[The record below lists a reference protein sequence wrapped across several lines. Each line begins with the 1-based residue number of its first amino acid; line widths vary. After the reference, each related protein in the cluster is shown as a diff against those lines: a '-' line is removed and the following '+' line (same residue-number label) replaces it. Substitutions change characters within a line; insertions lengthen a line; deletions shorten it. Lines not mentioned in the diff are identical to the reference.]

1 MLLGG
6 LNMRGNLE
14 ELTEAL
20 NTELI
25 NIKVSEELKLKT
37 LEKCKRSE
45 RTFFYKAFT
54 PITCTVVACLLM
66 GVIIYPI
73 YTKNNL
79 INNEQIT
86 MNASEKSI
94 EALDKSRIDPP
105 SLSNEANITEGEN
118 SKAHSSEIVDQS
130 QKKVNESSKE
140 QKEQN
145 EEKDIIVLNENP
157 TIAFKAKGLVESEKM
172 DKNSS
177 PTNQGS
183 RDTTSNSIIEK
194 ETDTKGGSTIALSE
208 IQNNDVLPKE
218 ETKMKDLS
226 LQEAREV
233 FGGNIKIPS
242 YIPKGFAMIK
252 ILVPEVES
260 SSNKLYEI
268 TYSSDFQHF
277 KITEYKNENNSN
289 ELGSSSNVQSEEAH
303 ENYMVINLNNMAV
316 KYTVSESID
325 NKEFPYVKLIW
336 ENSGRKYSSEGN
348 APWTELI
355 NIISSIIN

>member
-1 MLLGG
+1 
-6 LNMRGNLE
+6 MRGNLE

-54 PITCTVVACLLM
+54 PITCTVAACLLM
-66 GVIIYPI
+66 GVIVYPI
-73 YTKNNL
+73 YTKSNL

-86 MNASEKSI
+86 MNTSEKNI

-105 SLSNEANITEGEN
+105 SLSNEANITEDEN
-118 SKAHSSEIVDQS
+118 SKAHSNEIVDES

-140 QKEQN
+140 QKE
-145 EEKDIIVLNENP
+145 EKEIIVLNENP

-172 DKNSS
+172 DENSPS
-177 PTNQGS
+177 TNQGS

-233 FGGNIKIPS
+233 FGDNIKIPS
-242 YIPKGFAMIK
+242 YIPKGFDMVK
-252 ILVPEVES
+252 VLVPEVES

-268 TYSSDFQHF
+268 TYSSGFQHF
-277 KITEYKNENNSN
+277 KITEYKDKNNSN